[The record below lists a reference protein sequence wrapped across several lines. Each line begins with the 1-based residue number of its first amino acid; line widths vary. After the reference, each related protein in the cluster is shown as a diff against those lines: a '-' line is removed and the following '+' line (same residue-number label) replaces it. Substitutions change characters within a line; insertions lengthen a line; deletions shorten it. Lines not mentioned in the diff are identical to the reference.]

1 MKQNINLKEL
11 SSIIKLARKNSL
23 IGEYGYSLEKY
34 QEAIDMI
41 KQRQSEI
48 SHENQDLKQKW
59 KMTEYNIKSEM
70 LQIKDMLQ
78 TCLQLLHFDLSFTQN
93 QFEGNNHIKENKK
106 NIEKEIFDILSKDK
120 ILYEKEKTYNNI
132 NYKTLNMNIKNNNS
146 TIKRKSLNLSNTKLN
161 KQKSKSSNLSNN
173 FVYDN
178 KKNKNNKNYFSSA
191 NKYNIVSNIN
201 IKNDKNLKKSKSLI
215 ENNEKK
221 MFNPVEEFYGYEL
234 NDNDINNINNI
245 NDESM
250 INGQQKKV
258 KIISIDLDKELNNK
272 NIKKYKKI

>member
-1 MKQNINLKEL
+1 
-11 SSIIKLARKNSL
+11 
-23 IGEYGYSLEKY
+23 
-34 QEAIDMI
+34 
-41 KQRQSEI
+41 
-48 SHENQDLKQKW
+48 
-59 KMTEYNIKSEM
+59 
-70 LQIKDMLQ
+70 
-78 TCLQLLHFDLSFTQN
+78 
-93 QFEGNNHIKENKK
+93 
-106 NIEKEIFDILSKDK
+106 
-120 ILYEKEKTYNNI
+120 
-132 NYKTLNMNIKNNNS
+132 MNIKNNNS

-191 NKYNIVSNIN
+191 NKYNSVSNIN

-272 NIKKYKKI
+272 NIKKYK